1 MNNLSYYFIFINL
14 LNFILFAIDKQRAK
28 RRQWRIP
35 EAWLFFISL
44 LGGSLGGLLSMNVMK
59 HKTRKI
65 SFAIGMPILMIV
77 NFIGWFYLS
86 ELF

>member
-1 MNNLSYYFIFINL
+1 MNYLSYYFIFINII
-14 LNFILFAIDKQRAK
+14 NFILFAVDKQKAK
-28 RRQWRIP
+28 KNQWRIP
-35 EAWLFFISL
+35 EAWLFLTSL
-44 LGGSLGGLLSMNVMK
+44 IGGSLGGILSMNIMK

-77 NFIGWFYLS
+77 NFISWFYLS